1 MAKATQQ
8 KITKTGYRISKN
20 GAVING
26 IESEAVA
33 KYHFE
38 GNSIK
43 EDGVYYFFN
52 RRQGNTFVYL
62 P

>member
-1 MAKATQQ
+1 MKL
-8 KITKTGYRISKN
+8 TKTGYRINKN
-20 GAVING
+20 GAVISG
-26 IESEAVA
+26 VESEAVV

-38 GNSIK
+38 GNLIK
-43 EDGVYYFFN
+43 EKGIYYFFN